1 MCSFMS
7 GEHTATILHVL
18 YNAVQSLEMFPDEPM
33 NSWVFGNCFIQT
45 VVQDVSRGRTV
56 NWDIVDV
63 RDGSVRNF
71 GLKDVGDIFMKDGDG
86 V

>member
-1 MCSFMS
+1 MS

-18 YNAVQSLEMFPDEPM
+18 YNVVQSLEMFPDKPT
-33 NSWVFGNCFIQT
+33 NTWVFGNCFIQT

-56 NWDIVDV
+56 NWDIIDV